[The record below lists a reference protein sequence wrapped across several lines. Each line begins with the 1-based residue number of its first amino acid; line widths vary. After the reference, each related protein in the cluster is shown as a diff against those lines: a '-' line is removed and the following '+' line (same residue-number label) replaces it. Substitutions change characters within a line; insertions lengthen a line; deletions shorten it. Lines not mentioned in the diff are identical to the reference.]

1 MNSPSRWLAW
11 YVAEAISA
19 STRVKRS
26 APSTGLTQPTPPLH
40 PKVSGGP
47 QMPPAGDGRGHGI
60 LAFGPLRILRLCWVS
75 HQPTSRPTSFAPHC
89 PSSTSP
95 TENPPASP
103 NRGPHA
109 CTFLADWV
117 QHTPRAKQHGHVRG
131 WFANALGKLNPKQ
144 CGTKPSKRRFRTP
157 PRSRNGCAGEPWCC
171 EYGPSTLSFA
181 LTATNR

>member
-1 MNSPSRWLAW
+1 MAW